1 MQFTEISSKDN
12 TRIKRIIK
20 LQTSSRFRREEG
32 AFVLE
37 GLRTVD
43 DASENGIRLKELYFS
58 ASAFD
63 KHRSDIEKFAHC
75 ADFVAQ
81 ISDSVC
87 KGISD
92 TFTPQGIFAVADIPE
107 KSSVLPESGKF
118 IALENIQDPAN
129 LGAVARTAE
138 ALGINGII
146 LSNDSCDP
154 FSPKSL
160 RASMGTLLRIPLYFT
175 DDMTEF
181 VKNSTAETYACVVH
195 GQAELVG
202 NVSFSNYSVAIIGNE
217 ANGLTDKTVNEC
229 KHCVTIPMKGRAE
242 SLNAA
247 AAASIVMW
255 EMVK

>member
-63 KHRSDIEKFAHC
+63 KHRSDIEKFVHC

-107 KSSVLPESGKF
+107 KSFVLPESGKF
-118 IALENIQDPAN
+118 IALENMQDPAN

-181 VKNSTAETYACVVH
+181 VKYCTAETYACVVH

-202 NVSFSNYSVAIIGNE
+202 KVTFSNYSVAIIGNE

-229 KHCVTIPMKGRAE
+229 NHCVTIPMKGRAE